1 MGRGLTP
8 SPFEGEGWGE
18 GGYNMH
24 GILRQLRW
32 RIVIANM
39 IVVVVGVA
47 IVLLMAYLITTQIV
61 PEAVETSLAALT
73 EANAGSLTGA
83 AGTLLDSFRQSI
95 LTAVTVAAIG
105 AIIAGLITSYF
116 LSKEILRPLDEIAT
130 SSERIARGHYNE
142 RVAVPPSDE
151 LALVAEN
158 FNQMAESLEQVEAQ
172 RIALIGNVSHELRT
186 PLTGLNGYLEGLMDG
201 VFPANEETFALMDH
215 EIRRLRRLVNDLQ
228 SLSRVE
234 SGQISL
240 HLADFDLQS
249 EIERVAAQL
258 RPQAEAQHLTIICD
272 TSPSSVNAV
281 FVHADVDRVAQV
293 LTNLLGNA
301 IRYTS
306 DGGTITVTLQAV
318 QNMAR
323 VAVVDTGMG
332 IPAEALPYIFERF
345 YRVDASRTRQ
355 SGGSGIGLTISR
367 ILVWAMGGELT
378 AVSEGTGK
386 GSAFSFTLP
395 LA

>member
-1 MGRGLTP
+1 MRGI
-8 SPFEGEGWGE
+8 F
-18 GGYNMH
+18 
-24 GILRQLRW
+24 RQLRW
-32 RIVIANM
+32 RIVFANM

-47 IVLLMAYLITTQIV
+47 IVLLMAYLITTRMV
-61 PEAVETSLAALT
+61 PGAVAASLTTLVEADGGSWEEAVAALL
-73 EANAGSLTGA
+73 E
-83 AGTLLDSFRQSI
+83 SFRQSM

-105 AIIAGLITSYF
+105 AIIAGLLTSYF
-116 LSKEILRPLDEIAT
+116 LAKEILRPLDQIAT

-201 VFPANEETFALMDH
+201 VFPANDETFALMDH

-240 HLADFDLQS
+240 HLADFELQP

-258 RPQAEAQHLTIICD
+258 RPQAEAQSLKILCE
-272 TSPSSVNAV
+272 
-281 FVHADVDRVAQV
+281 RVE
-293 LTNLLGNA
+293 
-301 IRYTS
+301 S
-306 DGGTITVTLQAV
+306 
-318 QNMAR
+318 
-323 VAVVDTGMG
+323 
-332 IPAEALPYIFERF
+332 
-345 YRVDASRTRQ
+345 AS
-355 SGGSGIGLTISR
+355 
-367 ILVWAMGGELT
+367 
-378 AVSEGTGK
+378 
-386 GSAFSFTLP
+386 
-395 LA
+395 

>member
-1 MGRGLTP
+1 
-8 SPFEGEGWGE
+8 
-18 GGYNMH
+18 MH
-24 GILRQLRW
+24 GIFRQLRW

-47 IVLLMAYLITTQIV
+47 IVLLMAYLITTRIV
-61 PEAVETSLAALT
+61 PEVVETSLAALT
-73 EANAGSLTGA
+73 EADASSLAVA

-158 FNQMAESLEQVEAQ
+158 FNQMAESLEQVEEQ

-215 EIRRLRRLVNDLQ
+215 EVRRLRRLVNDLQ

-240 HLADFDLQS
+240 HLADFELQP
-249 EIERVAAQL
+249 EIERVVAQL
-258 RPQAEAQHLTIICD
+258 RPQAEAQRMTIVCA
-272 TSPSSVNAV
+272 TSTLRPRSVEPGSV
-281 FVHADVDRVAQV
+281 DGISVHADVDRVAQV

-301 IRYTS
+301 IRYTP
-306 DGGTITVTLQAV
+306 DGGTITVSLQVV

-323 VAVVDTGMG
+323 VDVVDTGMG
-332 IPAEALPYIFERF
+332 IPTEALPYIFERF

-378 AVSEGTGK
+378 AVSAGTGK
-386 GSAFSFTLP
+386 GSTFSFTLP

>member
-1 MGRGLTP
+1 
-8 SPFEGEGWGE
+8 
-18 GGYNMH
+18 MH
-24 GILRQLRW
+24 GIFRQLRW

-47 IVLLMAYLITTQIV
+47 IVLLMAYLITTRIV
-61 PEAVETSLAALT
+61 PEAVETSLAALA
-73 EANAGSLTGA
+73 EADASSLAVGS
-83 AGTLLDSFRQSI
+83 LLDSFRQSI

-158 FNQMAESLEQVEAQ
+158 FNQMAESLERVEEQ

-240 HLADFDLQS
+240 HLADFELRP
-249 EIERVAAQL
+249 EIERVVAQL
-258 RPQAEAQHLTIICD
+258 RPQAEAQHLTIVCD
-272 TSPSSVNAV
+272 TSTLRPRSVEPRSREPSSGEPSSVDV
-281 FVHADVDRVAQV
+281 ITVHADVDRVAQV

-301 IRYTS
+301 IRYTP

-323 VAVVDTGMG
+323 VDVVDTGMG

-367 ILVWAMGGELT
+367 ILVWALGGELT

-386 GSAFSFTLP
+386 GSTFSFTLP

>member
-1 MGRGLTP
+1 MRGI
-8 SPFEGEGWGE
+8 F
-18 GGYNMH
+18 
-24 GILRQLRW
+24 RQLRW

-47 IVLLMAYLITTQIV
+47 IVLLMAFLITTRIV
-61 PEAVETSLAALT
+61 PEAVETSLAALA
-73 EANAGSLTGA
+73 EADAGSL
-83 AGTLLDSFRQSI
+83 AGEADALLDSFRQSI

-105 AIIAGLITSYF
+105 AIIAGLIASY
-116 LSKEILRPLDEIAT
+116 LLAKEILRPLDAIAT

-158 FNQMAESLEQVEAQ
+158 FNQMAEALARVEEQ

-186 PLTGLNGYLEGLMDG
+186 PLTGLNGYLEGLLDG
-201 VFPANEETFALMDH
+201 VFPANDETFALMDH
-215 EIRRLRRLVNDLQ
+215 EIRRLRRLVDDLQ
-228 SLSRVE
+228 ALSRVE

-240 HLADFDLQS
+240 HLADFDVIP
-249 EIERVAAQL
+249 EIQRVVAQL
-258 RPQAEAQHLTIICD
+258 RPQAEAQRLTIVCD
-272 TSPSSVNAV
+272 FGETAV
-281 FVHADVDRVAQV
+281 LVHADVDRVAQV

-301 IRYTS
+301 IRYTP
-306 DGGTITVTLQAV
+306 DGGIITVVVHEKQT
-318 QNMAR
+318 
-323 VAVVDTGMG
+323 VAQVDVVDTGMG
-332 IPAEALPYIFERF
+332 IPLEALPYIFERF

-367 ILVWAMGGELT
+367 YLVWAMGGELT

-386 GSAFSFTLP
+386 GSTFSFTLP
-395 LA
+395 LARP

>member
-1 MGRGLTP
+1 MR
-8 SPFEGEGWGE
+8 
-18 GGYNMH
+18 

-39 IVVVVGVA
+39 IVVVVGVS
-47 IVLLMAYLITTQIV
+47 IVLLMAFLITTRIV

-73 EANAGSLTGA
+73 EADASSLEGA
-83 AGTLLDSFRQSI
+83 VATLLDSFQHSI

-105 AIIAGLITSYF
+105 AVIAGLITSYF
-116 LSKEILRPLDEIAT
+116 LAKEILRPLDEIAT

-158 FNQMAESLEQVEAQ
+158 FNQMAESLEQVEEQ
-172 RIALIGNVSHELRT
+172 RVALIGNVSHELRT
-186 PLTGLNGYLEGLMDG
+186 PLAGLNGYLEGLMDG
-201 VFPANEETFALMDH
+201 VFPADEETFALMDH

-228 SLSRVE
+228 ALSRVE

-240 HLADFDLQS
+240 LLTNFDLNA
-249 EIERVAAQL
+249 EIERVVAQL
-258 RPQAEAQHLTIICD
+258 RPQAEAQHLTIEVD
-272 TSPSSVNAV
+272 EGESASSAGATQAIV
-281 FVHADVDRVAQV
+281 VHADVDRTAQV

-301 IRYTS
+301 IRYTP
-306 DGGTITVTLQAV
+306 DGGTITVSASEKQH
-318 QNMAR
+318 MAQ
-323 VAVVDTGMG
+323 VDVVDTGMG
-332 IPAEALPYIFERF
+332 IPVDALPYIFERF

-378 AVSEGTGK
+378 AVSEGAGQ
-386 GSAFSFTLP
+386 GSTFSFTLP

>member
-1 MGRGLTP
+1 MR
-8 SPFEGEGWGE
+8 
-18 GGYNMH
+18 

-47 IVLLMAYLITTQIV
+47 IVLLMAYLITTRIV
-61 PEAVETSLAALT
+61 PGVVETNLSALT
-73 EANAGSLTGA
+73 EGDAG
-83 AGTLLDSFRQSI
+83 LLVDSFRRSI

-116 LSKEILRPLDEIAT
+116 LAKEILRPLDEIAT

-142 RVAVPPSDE
+142 RVTVPPSDE

-158 FNQMAESLEQVEAQ
+158 FNQMAESLQQVEEQ

-186 PLTGLNGYLEGLMDG
+186 PLTGLNGYLEGMMDG
-201 VFPANEETFALMDH
+201 LFPADDETFALMDH

-240 HLADFDLQS
+240 HLADFELNA

-258 RPQAEAQHLTIICD
+258 RPQAEAQRLAIICNVED
-272 TSPSSVNAV
+272 SV
-281 FVHADVDRVAQV
+281 FVHADVDRTAQV

-301 IRYTS
+301 IRYTPEN
-306 DGGTITVTLQAV
+306 GAITINIAQT
-318 QNMAR
+318 QNMAQ
-323 VAVVDTGMG
+323 VDVVDTGMG
-332 IPAEALPYIFERF
+332 IPAEALRYIFERF

-367 ILVWAMGGELT
+367 YLVWAMGGELT
-378 AVSEGTGK
+378 AVSAGTGK
-386 GSAFSFTLP
+386 GSTFSFTLP